1 MPVLSIIACGMLE
14 DELAYVLSSDRELSQ
29 LILVENTEHFGLQR
43 KLNLLGCLPT
53 LIPLDRVP
61 EILIRKNNQTLPAIL
76 KPLCCFNFI
85 KKIVSKM
92 ENQHKPKVTVVAN
105 MLKRGLHADVEKVRV
120 EVYRKIKEMSLFSD
134 RILIFYGTCGH
145 SLSNL
150 EKDFEGLGCQLYFM
164 KDENGEIVED
174 CISAALGG
182 NDVYA
187 RALVNGDGEG
197 TFYLTPMW
205 ASNWEEKSKDNA
217 IISSESDTKFLKLY
231 GRAAKINTGLS
242 YEPDFD
248 KNVRDFAQ
256 FFNLKIVELQGSKKI
271 AEQSYKN
278 AKKFP

>member
-14 DELAYVLSSDRELSQ
+14 DELAYVLSGDRELAQ
-29 LILVENTEHFGLQR
+29 LILVENSEHFGLQR
-43 KLNLLGCLPT
+43 KLKSLGCLPA

-61 EILIRKNNQTLPAIL
+61 EILTREHNYSLPVIL
-76 KPLCCFNFI
+76 KPLCGFNFV
-85 KKIVSKM
+85 KKIRSKL

-105 MLKRGLHADVEKVRV
+105 MLRRGLHADVEMVRI
-120 EVYRKIKEMSLFSD
+120 EVYRKIMEMSQFSD
-134 RILIFYGTCGH
+134 SIFIFYGTCGH

-150 EKDFEGLGCQLYFM
+150 EKDFESLGCQLYFL
-164 KDENGEIVED
+164 KDEKGETVED

-187 RALVNGDGEG
+187 RTLVNGEGAG

-205 ASNWEEKSKDNA
+205 ASNWEEKDKA
-217 IISSESDTKFLKLY
+217 IFSSEFDNKFLKLY

-248 KNVRDFAQ
+248 KNVRNFAR

-271 AEQSYKN
+271 AEQSYQN

>member
-14 DELAYVLSSDRELSQ
+14 DELAYVLSGDSELAQ
-29 LILVENTEHFGLQR
+29 LILVENNEPFGLQR
-43 KLNLLGCLPT
+43 KLRSLGCLPA

-61 EILIRKNNQTLPAIL
+61 EILTRENSQSLPAIL

-85 KKIVSKM
+85 KKILRKL
-92 ENQHKPKVTVVAN
+92 ENQSKPKVTVVAT
-105 MLKRGLHADVEKVRV
+105 MLRRGLHSDVEMVRV
-120 EVYRKIKEMSLFSD
+120 EVYKKIMEMSPFSD

-150 EKDFEGLGCQLYFM
+150 EKDFESLGCQLYFL
-164 KDENGEIVED
+164 KDEKGEIVED

-187 RALVNGDGEG
+187 RTLVNGEGEG

-205 ASNWEEKSKDNA
+205 ASNWGKEAKDNA
-217 IISSESDTKFLKLY
+217 IFSSKLDNKFLKLY

-248 KNVRDFAQ
+248 KNARDFAR

-271 AEQSYKN
+271 AEQSYQN